1 MEYKYKILDEVYYW
15 MLTKQKNIEV
25 RPLDEKTEKIQ
36 VEDYIT
42 FINIEHE
49 EKFIKVKIIDKKVFN
64 SVEEIL
70 EKYDINQIMPNH
82 TLEDIKESLIKI
94 YVDKSIIKKLVAFKI
109 KYLSSDKE

>member
-49 EKFIKVKIIDKKVFN
+49 E
-64 SVEEIL
+64 
-70 EKYDINQIMPNH
+70 
-82 TLEDIKESLIKI
+82 
-94 YVDKSIIKKLVAFKI
+94 
-109 KYLSSDKE
+109 